1 MMILALFG
9 LTIVAGFMLLIMT
22 KKAPPFTALVL
33 VPLVVGLITA
43 AMGDYGYTM
52 QDIPKFAIA
61 GMISNPKLE
70 INGVAGTALML
81 LFAILYFGMMLTAG
95 LFTPAVNFIVKMI
108 KGDPLKVLVG
118 TALLALTVSVDG
130 DGSTTT
136 LVVCSALIPV
146 YKKLNM
152 KMMDLA
158 VILILSNS
166 IMNLLPWGGPTA
178 RIITALKVDEGEL
191 MRLLIPGMIMASIW
205 VIIIAIIRGVQERK
219 RLGIR
224 EFTHKELAEITA
236 EQYREDADLAR
247 PKLFWFNLILTLIL
261 MIQLIFGGMWI
272 FPKIHSALLFAV
284 GLAIALTVNYPRP
297 IDQRKIV
304 EKYGSAAVPV
314 IFMVL
319 AAGVFMGVLAG
330 TGMSKAMGEALAT
343 WVPKEF
349 GGHWPLIVAL
359 ISIPG
364 TFVLSNDAF
373 YLGVLPVLNE
383 VGLQNGFTAMDIA
396 VASTAGQAFHL
407 LSPLV
412 GFIYLLLQLTG
423 VDMGKW
429 QLESSKW
436 AIGVFIF
443 FLVGMFVFGGV
454 RF

>member
-1 MMILALFG
+1 MLALFG
-9 LTIVAGFMLLIMT
+9 VLIVAGFMLLIMT
-22 KKAPPFTALVL
+22 RKAPPFTALVL
-33 VPLVVGLITA
+33 VPLAVGLGT
-43 AMGDYGYTM
+43 GWFGEFGYTAS
-52 QDIPKFAIA
+52 DIPKFAIA
-61 GMISNPKLE
+61 GMIGNAKLD

-95 LFTPAVNFIVKMI
+95 LFNPAVNFIVKVI

-118 TALLALTVSVDG
+118 TALLALAVSVDG

-158 VILILSNS
+158 VLVILSNS

-178 RIITALKVDEGEL
+178 RIITALNVDEGEL
-191 MRLLIPGMIMASIW
+191 MRLLIPGMVMASVW
-205 VIIIAIIRGVQERK
+205 VIAVAVIRGMQERK

-224 EFTHKELAEITA
+224 EFTHKELAAIMA

-247 PKLFWFNLILTLIL
+247 PKMVWFNFILTAIL
-261 MIQLIFGGMWI
+261 MIQLIFGGM
-272 FPKIHSALLFAV
+272 FGLPKIHAALIFAT

-297 IDQRKIV
+297 VNQRRIV
-304 EKYGSAAVPV
+304 EKYGAAAVPV

-319 AAGVFMGVLAG
+319 AAGVFMGVLSG
-330 TGMSKAMGEALAT
+330 TGMNQAMGHSLAT
-343 WVPKEF
+343 LIPERF
-349 GGHWPLIVAL
+349 GSHWALIVAL
-359 ISIPG
+359 LSVPG
-364 TFVLSNDAF
+364 TFFLSNDAF

-383 VGLQNGFTAMDIA
+383 VGLRNGFSALDIA
-396 VASTAGQAFHL
+396 LASTAGQAFHL

-412 GFIYLLLQLTG
+412 GFIYLLLQQTG

-429 QLESSKW
+429 QLESAKW
-436 AIGVFIF
+436 AIGIF
-443 FLVGMFVFGGV
+443 VLFVLSMFLFAGV
-454 RF
+454 AL